1 MAQAKSGDKVQIQYV
16 GKLNDG
22 SKFDETT
29 EEKPLEFTIGDGQII
44 EGFEEAVVGMEEGE
58 EKSVTI
64 PVDKAYGERRDDL
77 VLKVEKERL
86 PENLDPQVDEQ
97 LQIPQ
102 NEGDPVVVTVT
113 EVSDN
118 DITIDANHPLAGQD
132 LTFDMKLVGVD
143 SQ

>member
-1 MAQAKSGDKVQIQYV
+1 MAQAKSGDKVQVQYV

-22 SKFDETT
+22 SKFDETSQ
-29 EEKPLEFTIGDGQII
+29 EKPLEFTIGDGQII
-44 EGFEEAVVGMEEGE
+44 EGFEEAIVGMEEGE

-64 PVDKAYGERRDDL
+64 PVDKAYGERRPDL

-86 PENLDPQVDEQ
+86 PENLDPQVGEQ

-102 NEGDPVVVTVT
+102 NEGNPVVVTVT
-113 EVSDN
+113 EVTDN

-132 LTFDMKLVGVD
+132 LTFDLKLVGVD
-143 SQ
+143 S